1 MSDQKYTQQDLDQI
15 NEFDR
20 RFIAGLNPAPL
31 VKKIQL
37 EDIAGKENYARV
49 AELEKLNLVS
59 SSIIRGKELSFITN
73 SKRLLWQAYG
83 QEYIEPELLDF
94 IDDIPSTSTY
104 FDIGASNGV
113 FALYAAIKGISVVCF
128 EPEIANFSLLN
139 HNTYL
144 NSKSSLIDI
153 SNFNIAL
160 SDENGIGEIYIE
172 KYEAGGHLKI
182 LDSDL
187 NRNKTSFNP
196 DFIQKVLKYKLDD
209 FLKLTN
215 LRIPNFLKIDVDGAE
230 QRVLKGMTG
239 LLKNDKLQKIFIELE
254 EAGEN
259 FDFCHN
265 IITSNGFKIES
276 RKRVQN
282 YFG

>member
-265 IITSNGFKIES
+265 IIRDFPIEI
-276 RKRVQN
+276 
-282 YFG
+282 